1 MKRRWTKHKESS
13 TFSFVCWF
21 CSFVFFQ
28 LKTKVSEGKERTL
41 CLIERKTKNQ
51 PTTRISCVCCC
62 SFYFLCLFHAFSRFF
77 RYIINKQSKQ
87 GNKEY
92 TRSNRSSSVLCL
104 SSFPLSFAFKLKWNG
119 QRNEMNARRSFN
131 LKQRTQ
137 REKGT
142 QRNPSERLAVF
153 FVLVHFNSRFH
164 SARFSPFHFIVIKVN
179 KEQKEHSLSSLS
191 SPSLA
196 INLTVS

>member
-119 QRNEMNARRSFN
+119 QRNEMNARLNFNWTKSTIRFPQFIHSSF
-131 LKQRTQ
+131 L
-137 REKGT
+137 
-142 QRNPSERLAVF
+142 
-153 FVLVHFNSRFH
+153 
-164 SARFSPFHFIVIKVN
+164 
-179 KEQKEHSLSSLS
+179 SLLS
-191 SPSLA
+191 SPFVPFCWKEVKRNGTKSEKKGKGKEGEE
-196 INLTVS
+196 